1 MLTRPSMID
10 RSAPPPAFTTQTL
23 EVPAFSGAAYVRLPG
38 ERVVRSPFVTMHVQR
53 SVWVKASHWLW
64 HSHKKVQLG
73 ELAARV
79 DPQMPRTAKSYGS
92 ITVLATVEKDGQVS
106 SVRPLYGSP
115 QFLGSV
121 MRAVR
126 EWRYQPT
133 YVEKKP
139 VETLARI
146 EINFH
151 APESSYSR

>member
-126 EWRYQPT
+126 GWRYQPT

>member
-1 MLTRPSMID
+1 
-10 RSAPPPAFTTQTL
+10 
-23 EVPAFSGAAYVRLPG
+23 VRLPG